1 MFRRLAPILLA
12 ALMAAPALAGT
23 TNVKVLNAAT
33 TTGAREW
40 VPTQDN
46 GKTTS
51 PGVVGAVQVTL
62 FASGATT
69 SSVTYQTSPDQSAAY
84 TAYTFTN
91 IGATPVTIQ
100 CSPSPYG
107 RLNYVSGT
115 GTITGFITT
124 MAAPQ
129 ETGGCHLLANPGT
142 ITMSGATGT
151 GALVLATS
159 PTLVTPVLGVATAT
173 SINGNT
179 ITTGTGVLTIAA
191 AKTLTANNTITLA
204 GTDATT
210 MTFPT
215 TSATVARTDA
225 ANTFTGVQTFSS
237 VPVFSAGSRTAA
249 AKLTDGAIA
258 VADADYFITKGSA
271 LGSSTL
277 ATPTATTHDGWTIT
291 FTSTTAFAHVIT
303 VETGKVNGAAAT
315 SITFT
320 SAAIG
325 DSVTLKAW
333 QGIWYIVAT
342 RGTITLA

>member
-1 MFRRLAPILLA
+1 MP
-12 ALMAAPALAGT
+12 T

-46 GKTTS
+46 GLATS
-51 PGVVGAVQVTL
+51 PGVVGCVQVTL
-62 FASGATT
+62 FATGATV
-69 SSVTYQTSPDQSAAY
+69 SSVTYETSPDKSAA
-84 TAYTFTN
+84 TVVYTFTN

-100 CSPSPYG
+100 CPPSPYG

-129 ETGGCHLLANPGT
+129 ETGGAHALGTASSGT
-142 ITMSGATGT
+142 ISGVTGT
-151 GALVLATS
+151 GAMVLATS
-159 PTLVTPVLGVATAT
+159 PTLVTPTIGVATAT
-173 SINGNT
+173 SLNGLT
-179 ITTGTGVLTIAA
+179 VTTSTGVLTITNGKTLAA
-191 AKTLTANNTITLA
+191 AKSLTLD
-204 GTDATT
+204 GTDTTT

-215 TSATVARTDA
+215 TSATIARTDA
-225 ANTFTGVQTFSS
+225 AQTFTGVQTFSAL
-237 VPVFSAGSRTAA
+237 PVFSAGIRTGA

-258 VADADYFITKGSA
+258 FSNSDIFITKGSA
-271 LGSSTL
+271 LGASAL
-277 ATPTATTHDGWTIT
+277 ATPTATTHDNWTMTI
-291 FTSTTAFAHVIT
+291 TSTTAFAHVIT

-315 SITFT
+315 ALTFT

-333 QGIWYIVAT
+333 QGIAYIVAT
-342 RGTITLA
+342 RGTVTLA